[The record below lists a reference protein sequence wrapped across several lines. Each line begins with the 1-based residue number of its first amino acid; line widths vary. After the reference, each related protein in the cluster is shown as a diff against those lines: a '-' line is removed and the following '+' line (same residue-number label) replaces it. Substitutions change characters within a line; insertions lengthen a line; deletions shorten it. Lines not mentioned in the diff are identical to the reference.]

1 MSHVRINGLA
11 FRFSNV
17 YWNLTAAPYWVSHE
31 SIDVQPGC
39 VRLLGSG
46 TDIAVTHCIFEHVH
60 KGVRLKATGRHDA
73 IDQVVV
79 EDNVFSDADS
89 GGVEIADSSTY
100 GDVAPPM
107 GRLYDV
113 RVLRNKFDH
122 IGLRPDL
129 FSQGEAVEIDYA
141 QTAEVAGNFCR
152 SDLRPGD

>member
-1 MSHVRINGLA
+1 MIDSRGMSHMRVRGLT

-31 SIDVQPGC
+31 SIDVEPGC

-46 TDIAVTHCIFEHVH
+46 TNIEVANCVFEHVH
-60 KGVRLKATGRHDA
+60 KGVRLKAMGRQDA

-79 EDNVFSDADS
+79 TDNVFSDLDS

-100 GDVAPPM
+100 GDVGEPM
-107 GRLYDV
+107 GRLYEV

-129 FSQGEAVEIDYA
+129 FGHGARA
-141 QTAEVAGNFCR
+141 
-152 SDLRPGD
+152 